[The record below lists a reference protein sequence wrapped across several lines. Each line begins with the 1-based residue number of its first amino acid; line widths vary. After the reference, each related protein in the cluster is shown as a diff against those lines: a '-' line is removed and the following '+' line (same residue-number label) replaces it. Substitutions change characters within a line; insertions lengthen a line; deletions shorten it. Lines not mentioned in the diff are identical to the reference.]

1 MARAVNT
8 PREKL
13 SMALLITRN
22 NKQKVYLEFK
32 NVEPIGK
39 FYVRSK
45 QKNLL
50 FRATFQQDIRPEKI
64 PNGYASEFTISSILR
79 KINTQF
85 L

>member
-1 MARAVNT
+1 MVRAVNS

-32 NVEPIGK
+32 NTEPIGK
-39 FYVRSK
+39 SYVRSK

-50 FRATFQQDIRPEKI
+50 FRATFQQDIPPKKTS
-64 PNGYASEFTISSILR
+64 NGYVSEFTINRISR

>member
-50 FRATFQQDIRPEKI
+50 FRATFQQHIPPKKT
-64 PNGYASEFTISSILR
+64 PNGYTSEFTISTILR
-79 KINTQF
+79 KINK
-85 L
+85 

>member
-1 MARAVNT
+1 MARAVNS

-32 NVEPIGK
+32 NAEPVGK
-39 FYVRSK
+39 SYERSK

-50 FRATFQQDIRPEKI
+50 FRATFQQHI
-64 PNGYASEFTISSILR
+64 PPKKTSNEYVSEFTINGISR
-79 KINTQF
+79 KINTHF

>member
-1 MARAVNT
+1 MVRAVNS

-32 NVEPIGK
+32 NAEPVGK
-39 FYVRSK
+39 SYERSK

-50 FRATFQQDIRPEKI
+50 FRATFQQHIPQKKT

>member
-1 MARAVNT
+1 MARAVNS

-32 NVEPIGK
+32 NAEPIGK
-39 FYVRSK
+39 SYVRSK

-50 FRATFQQDIRPEKI
+50 FRATF
-64 PNGYASEFTISSILR
+64 
-79 KINTQF
+79 
-85 L
+85 

>member
-1 MARAVNT
+1 MARAVNS

-22 NKQKVYLEFK
+22 NKQQVYLEFR
-32 NVEPIGK
+32 NAEPIGK
-39 FYVRSK
+39 SYVRSK

-50 FRATFQQDIRPEKI
+50 FRATFQQHI
-64 PNGYASEFTISSILR
+64 PPKKTSNGYASKFTISSILR

-85 L
+85 I

>member
-1 MARAVNT
+1 MARAVNS

-22 NKQKVYLEFK
+22 NKQKVYLEFR
-32 NVEPIGK
+32 NDEPIGK
-39 FYVRSK
+39 SYVRSK

-50 FRATFQQDIRPEKI
+50 FRATFQQHI
-64 PNGYASEFTISSILR
+64 PPKKTSNGYASKFAISSILR
-79 KINTQF
+79 KINKQF

>member
-1 MARAVNT
+1 MARTVNS

-32 NVEPIGK
+32 NAEQIEK
-39 FYVRSK
+39 SYVRSK

-50 FRATFQQDIRPEKI
+50 FRATFQQHIPPKKT

>member
-1 MARAVNT
+1 MARAVNS

-32 NVEPIGK
+32 NAEPIGK
-39 FYVRSK
+39 SYVRSK

-50 FRATFQQDIRPEKI
+50 FRATFQQHIPPKKT
-64 PNGYASEFTISSILR
+64 PNGYTSEFTISTILR
-79 KINTQF
+79 KINKQF

>member
-50 FRATFQQDIRPEKI
+50 FRATFQQDIRPKKTS
-64 PNGYASEFTISSILR
+64 NGYVSEFAINRISR
-79 KINTQF
+79 TMNTHF